1 MTLQC
6 TGCWH
11 RQDCHVQKVSVLS
24 QVWITS
30 LHGMSYLWLV
40 TEIVSQQAAYRP
52 VRLIVRL
59 SSAVLSCGHVSTIF
73 V

>member
-1 MTLQC
+1 M
-6 TGCWH
+6 
-11 RQDCHVQKVSVLS
+11 LS

-40 TEIVSQQAAYRP
+40 TEIVCAQAAYRP

-59 SSAVLSCGHVSTIF
+59 RSTVLRSGHVSTIF